1 MANGVAALSE
11 TIEYFN
17 AAVEEAF
24 VHLKQEAGPC
34 VDTETLQNEAEET
47 VTQALVLA
55 RSLFSGGRAYSEE
68 LHKEL
73 LQCFTRRGITKE
85 TAKALVSSDIL
96 GF

>member
-11 TIEYFN
+11 TIEHFN

-24 VHLKQEAGPC
+24 AHLKQEAGPSG
-34 VDTETLQNEAEET
+34 DTETLRAEAEET
-47 VTQALVLA
+47 VAQALVRA
-55 RSLFSGGRAYSEE
+55 RTLFSGERAYSEE
-68 LHKEL
+68 LHTEL
-73 LQCFTRRGITKE
+73 LQCFTRRGICNE